1 MKKLFLILTF
11 VAMAHGAAKCAET
24 IRIDLGMDT
33 GRNDTATP
41 GWHEWQVKNG
51 PVAVH
56 QFDGVTVTL
65 RGPQGTQIE
74 GRWYKAG
81 LSTDAT
87 MATDGVV
94 APALEIEL
102 AGLTPGRHALV
113 TYHNSLD
120 QETLNPLT
128 VTVVGNDSP
137 ATVQPTTR
145 VASNEAAESAYVEFD
160 VKADTPAVVRITG
173 DSNVV
178 LNGLEIDATNPKT
191 KALRPAPAN
200 NDGHVDGD
208 GGHVTLAWQ
217 PAINAVKHHIFLA
230 AAESAE
236 KARKL
241 ALAATVES
249 PEFLGSTT
257 HAEQTAKVNPPTS
270 QTHYA
275 WRVDSEDASSN
286 VTRGDVW
293 NFRVRH
299 LAFPGAEG
307 HGRFAIGGRGGR
319 VLKVTH
325 LNDSGPGSL
334 RAAVEAS
341 GPRTVVFD
349 VSGRII
355 LNSRLIIRD
364 PYLTIAGQTAPS
376 PGICIS
382 NYNLGLLGNHDCIIR
397 FVRVRPGNTAGVT
410 LDGMGLA
417 SCDNSIIDHCSI
429 SWSQDESFS
438 SRGAKNITLQNTL
451 ISEAL
456 NVAGHSKYEK
466 GKQHGFAASISG
478 DIGSFHHNL
487 LAHCA
492 GRNWS
497 LAGGLDKA
505 GRHAG
510 RLDIRN
516 NVVYNW
522 SHRTTDGGAKEVNFV
537 NNYYKPGASTK
548 VFHVLM
554 AEREAVPS
562 FGPQMY
568 YAVGNVME
576 GRFDA
581 SDQLAGV
588 FERHGEPHENWI
600 VSKPFYESFVSTT
613 SAEAAFKNVLSDVG
627 CNQPILDSHDQR
639 VIGETLRGE
648 AQFKGS
654 ITGLPGL
661 PDSQDD
667 VGGWDDYGNEQRAV
681 DWDPDNDGL
690 PTWWEELHKLNP
702 RSSVGDFTDANADPD
717 GDGYT
722 NLEDYL
728 NWLAVPHFEC
738 EAGQSLDIDLYA
750 LAVGYEFAEKT
761 IEIDNG
767 DQGSVEINKGS
778 ARFTPATN
786 FTGLARFE
794 FTVKDAAGDS
804 LTRPINIRV
813 LKAE

>member
-1 MKKLFLILTF
+1 MKNLFLMLTF
-11 VAMAHGAAKCAET
+11 VAMTCSSAYCAEP

-41 GWHEWQVKNG
+41 GWQEWQVKNDHE
-51 PVAVH
+51 ATH
-56 QFDGVTVTL
+56 EFDGIAVTL
-65 RGPQGTQIE
+65 RSPAGSIVE
-74 GRWYKAG
+74 GQWYKAG
-81 LSTDAT
+81 LSTGAT
-87 MATDGVV
+87 MATDGVM

-102 AGLTPGRHALV
+102 AGLKPGRHSLV
-113 TYHNSLD
+113 TYHNG
-120 QETLNPLT
+120 LNKEPLNSFT
-128 VTVVGNDSP
+128 IAVIGNDAN

-145 VASNEAAESAYVEFD
+145 VASNEAAECAYVEFD
-160 VKADTPAVVRITG
+160 VRADTPAVIRITG
-173 DSNVV
+173 DPSVV
-178 LNGLEIDATNPKT
+178 LNGLEIDATNPKA
-191 KALRPAPAN
+191 KALIPTPAN

-208 GGHVTLAWQ
+208 SGSVTLTWQ
-217 PAINAVKHHIFLA
+217 PAANTVKHHVYFA
-230 AAESAE
+230 SADSAE
-236 KARKL
+236 EAQNL
-241 ALAATVES
+241 AVAATADS
-249 PEFLGSTT
+249 PEFLGSTDR
-257 HAEQTAKVNPPTS
+257 AEQSTKVTSTAS

-275 WRVDSEDASSN
+275 WRVDSEDAGGK

-307 HGRFAIGGRGGR
+307 YGRFAIGGRGGR
-319 VLKVTH
+319 VLKVTN

-355 LNSRLIIRD
+355 LNSKLIIRD
-364 PYLTIAGQTAPS
+364 PYLTIAGQTAPA

-417 SCDNSIIDHCSI
+417 SCDHSIIDHCSI
-429 SWSQDESFS
+429 SWTQDESFS

-466 GKQHGFAASISG
+466 GKQHGYAASISG

-505 GRHAG
+505 TRHAG

-537 NNYYKPGASTK
+537 NNYYKPGAATK

-568 YAVGNVME
+568 YADGNVME
-576 GRFDA
+576 GKFDA
-581 SDQLAGV
+581 SEKLAGV
-588 FERHGEPHENWI
+588 FERHGESHENWI
-600 VSKPFYESFVSTT
+600 VNEPFYESYITTT
-613 SAEAAFKNVLSDVG
+613 SAEAAYKNVLSDVG
-627 CNQPILDSHDQR
+627 CNEPALDAHDKR
-639 VIGETLRGE
+639 VIDETLRGE

-661 PDSQDD
+661 PDTQDD
-667 VGGWDDYGNEQRAV
+667 VGGWDDYGTEQRGT

-690 PTWWEELHKLNP
+690 PSWWEELHKLNP
-702 RSSVGDFTDANADPD
+702 QSPADDLSDANSDPD
-717 GDGYT
+717 NDGYT

-728 NWLAVPHFEC
+728 NWLAVSHFEC
-738 EAGQSLDIDLYA
+738 KAGESLDVDLNA
-750 LAVGYEFAEKT
+750 LAVGYELAERT
-761 IEIDNG
+761 FEIG
-767 DQGSVEINKGS
+767 DVEQGSVQLNDAS
-778 ARFTPATN
+778 ARFTPSENAA
-786 FTGLARFE
+786 GLARFE
-794 FTVKDAAGDS
+794 FTVKDADGNS
-804 LTRPINIRV
+804 LTRPINVRV
-813 LKAE
+813 VKAE